1 MKVRVFDV
9 PQDATRA
16 AADAMAVQLS
26 KKPASVLG
34 LPTGRTTVPVYSEL
48 VRRHVAG
55 EVDFSRAHT
64 FNIDEFVGISSKDHR
79 SYCAFM
85 QQHLFAHVNL
95 PSSHVHFLDGA
106 TNDHGLECNRFEE
119 ELASFGGLDFL
130 LLGIGD
136 NAHIGFN
143 EPGPLLQARTHRTSL
158 ATETRRANASRFEGN
173 IDDVPRQALT
183 MGIGTLLGARAI
195 CLIATGASKARAV
208 ASMFSGGLST
218 QEPAS
223 FLQLHGNVEVV
234 LDLAAAEMLPESG
247 FGAQP

>member
-1 MKVRVFDV
+1 MKVRVFDT

-16 AADAMAVQLS
+16 AAHAVAAQLS
-26 KKPASVLG
+26 RQPASVLG
-34 LPTGRTTVPVYSEL
+34 LPTGRTMVQVYSEL
-48 VRRHVAG
+48 VRRHAAG

-85 QQHLFAHVNL
+85 QQHLFSHVNL

-106 TNDHGLECNRFEE
+106 ANDHGLECSRFEE
-119 ELASFGGLDFL
+119 ELASIGGLDFL

-143 EPGPLLQARTHRTSL
+143 EPRPSLQARTHRASL
-158 ATETRRANASRFEGN
+158 AVETRRANASRFQGN
-173 IDDVPRQALT
+173 MDDVPSQALT
-183 MGIGTLLGARAI
+183 MGICTLLGARTI
-195 CLIATGASKARAV
+195 CLIATGSSKAPAV
-208 ASMFSGGLST
+208 ASMFSGSLST
-218 QEPAS
+218 YQPAS
-223 FLQLHGNVEVV
+223 FLQLHNRVEVV
-234 LDLAAAEMLPESG
+234 LDLAAAEKLPESG